1 MDINPFSPVY
11 GSGVSVTATSSSQ
24 SATIQDGSIGVV
36 VTNTGT
42 NLAYVN
48 LSPNGGAATSA
59 DYLVLPSS
67 QVVLPRSDE
76 VTSFRYISPAGTTLH
91 VICGQGF

>member
-24 SATIQDGSIGVV
+24 SATIINGTIGAV
-36 VTNTGT
+36 VTNTGA

-48 LSPNGGAATSA
+48 FGVNGDAATST

-67 QVVLPRSDE
+67 QVVLPKGRDS
-76 VTSFRYISPAGTTLH
+76 TSFRYISPSGTTLH